1 MRMRPQSL
9 SCVLVFSLSLSTRN
23 AGIMALFLIS
33 SRKTVHQLVT
43 LSQRCYSSCSK
54 MKRGLLLGVYEGD
67 SGNDVVLTPA
77 AAKYNELVNGKLV
90 TNINLA
96 GPKIKKTKTRV
107 FWGLENAQHA
117 CVAVVGLGK
126 KNVGINVLEE
136 IDEAKENIRTAVAAG
151 CGALE
156 NVDVKEIDVEPMGDA
171 EAAAE
176 GSLLASWIFQE
187 FKNKSKQKVLPNVSL
202 YGSDQADSWEI
213 GKIKAQAQNW
223 ARRLADT
230 PANLMTPTIFSD
242 TVTSVLR
249 SLTNVQVIIHDKQW
263 AEDKKMGSFLSVSRG
278 SVQEPKFLEI
288 HYKGADNTSEAPIAL
303 VGKGV
308 TFDAGGI
315 SLKSPGNMDEMRADM
330 GGAACVVASIK
341 AAAELK
347 LKVNIVGLIPL
358 TENLPSGSA
367 TKPGDLVI
375 AMNGKTIIV
384 DNTDAEGRLILAD
397 ALCYAAEFKPKLTLD
412 IATLTGAMGVA
423 LGAAATGVFSTD
435 ATYWEALKTAGTF
448 TGDRVWRMPLW
459 QHYNNKMTKPVKA
472 ADVNNMA
479 KVKGG
484 GACSAAGFLREF
496 ASDACPWM
504 HLDIAGVMSSNND
517 DLNYLHGGMSGRPT
531 RTLIQFLRQLSA

>member
-1 MRMRPQSL
+1 
-9 SCVLVFSLSLSTRN
+9 
-23 AGIMALFLIS
+23 MALFLIPS
-33 SRKTVHQLVT
+33 KKAVHQLVA
-43 LSQRCYSSCSK
+43 LPQRYFSSCLK
-54 MKRGLLLGVYEGD
+54 MKRGLVLGVYEGD
-67 SGNDVVLTPA
+67 NSNDVILTPA
-77 AAKYNELVNGKLV
+77 AAKYNERVNGKLL

-96 GPKIKKTKTRV
+96 GPKIKKAKTRV
-107 FWGLENAQHA
+107 FWGIENADHG

-126 KNVGINVLEE
+126 KTAGINVLEE

-156 NVDVKEIDVEPMGDA
+156 SNDVKEIDVEPMGNA

-187 FKNKSKQKVLPNVSL
+187 FKNKSKQKVLPSVKL
-202 YGSDQADSWEI
+202 YGRDGEEDWEV
-213 GKIKAQAQNW
+213 GKIKAEAQNW

-230 PANLMTPTIFSD
+230 PANLMTPTIFCD
-242 TVTSVLR
+242 NVVTAFKMY
-249 SLTNVQVIIHDKQW
+249 NVQVLVHDKSW
-263 AEDKKMGSFLSVSRG
+263 AEQKKMGSFLSVSRG
-278 SVQEPKFLEI
+278 SVEEPKFLEI
-288 HYKGADNTSEAPIAL
+288 HYKGAAQSDAPIVF

-330 GGAACVVASIK
+330 GGAACVVASIR
-341 AAAELK
+341 AAAEMK
-347 LKVNIVGLIPL
+347 LNLNLIGLIPL

-367 TKPGDLVI
+367 TKPGDLVT

-397 ALCYAAEFKPKLTLD
+397 ALCYAAEFNPQLTLD

-423 LGAAATGVFSTD
+423 LGAAATGVFATD
-435 ATYWEALKTAGTF
+435 AGFWEELKAAGTY

-472 ADVNNMA
+472 ADVNNVA

-496 ASDACPWM
+496 ASESCPWM

-531 RTLIQFLRQLSA
+531 RTLIQFLRQLSAQAKH